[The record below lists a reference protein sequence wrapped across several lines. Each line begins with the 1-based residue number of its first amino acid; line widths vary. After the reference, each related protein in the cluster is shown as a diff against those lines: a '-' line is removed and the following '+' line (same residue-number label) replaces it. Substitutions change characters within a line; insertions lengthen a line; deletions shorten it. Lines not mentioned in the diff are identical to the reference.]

1 MPLWPGASR
10 RGVVDDTSAACPT
23 VRPVGQHAAVSAGGL
38 LGDLEGVQRHRR
50 TCDLRLDP
58 HNYAEDVTGGFVEAL
73 STWPGHGLVIR
84 DRWSGVRFVV
94 GCKIVAMFEAVHPW
108 GRGKMPRWFLSVVP
122 CGCEWARRSSIVAED
137 CIHYAA

>member
-23 VRPVGQHAAVSAGGL
+23 VRAVGQHAAVSAGGL
-38 LGDLEGVQRHRR
+38 LGDLEGVQRHRG

-58 HNYAEDVTGGFVEAL
+58 NNYAEDVTGGFVEAL
-73 STWPGHGLVIR
+73 STWPDHGLVIC
-84 DRWSGVRFVV
+84 DRWSVVRSVV

-108 GRGKMPRWFLSVVP
+108 GRGKMPRCS
-122 CGCEWARRSSIVAED
+122 WASSLVHANGQGA
-137 CIHYAA
+137 HL